1 MAYNDAA
8 AMRRLLASLAAALL
22 SVPFAPPAAAQ
33 TGTGDVSL
41 VLVRQS
47 PWNTPEQPLLRLGVR
62 ATNEGAEPLENL
74 SLGITVFARV
84 LSRTAYELSLR
95 QDPDP
100 PVILDAHTLLLRGTL
115 NPGVTRTFLLPPTD
129 ISFLAERGETSIYP
143 VKLDLRSDD
152 LPVATI
158 RSPIVF
164 LDLPQRRAKT
174 PLRLA
179 WTFVLDR
186 PILYGPDG
194 VFDADAVRLLLAPG
208 GRVRQEVNGLAALLA
223 RPHAPPV
230 DLALS
235 PVLLDQLDSLRR
247 GFSER
252 VGSTVQRVPAGTGAA
267 ALASSLLDQ
276 IRRVAS
282 APSVELSALPFS
294 DPSIPSLLS
303 AGLDRDLSTQLRRGR
318 EEVARITGQTPD
330 PEVVRPPRSELD
342 QASLFALW
350 QQGFGV
356 FLVDPEL
363 VTRPAQEKEF
373 AQPAKAS
380 LAVSP
385 TETVTAI
392 VPDGGVQALLASDT
406 AVQDPRLAVQQVI
419 GELAQ
424 IWLERPGAER
434 SLAMS
439 LPENLLLPGNL
450 FSALLPQ
457 IAAAPWLRLQKAST
471 IARNFPK
478 PEEPAQLTPPAE
490 LPEFPGWYVHT
501 LREVRTDIQTYRSIL
516 VRPNP
521 LPDQLETT
529 ILLAES
535 SSFAD
540 EHRAGASFLESVR
553 DRLLTEFRKV
563 RPDTSPPERTLTSRT
578 GIIPVGVTNTTGYPV
593 KVSIRLVSNRLSFLP
608 SDTQSIR
615 LNGDGATI
623 LFHVQART
631 TGRFPVQVQILTPTG
646 VELPAQGQLVV
657 RSTAYNLIALVI
669 TIGAALFLLGWWG
682 RRFLP
687 RARARK

>member
-1 MAYNDAA
+1 
-8 AMRRLLASLAAALL
+8 MRRLLASLAAALL
-22 SVPFAPPAAAQ
+22 STSLAPLASAQ
-33 TGTGDVSL
+33 TETGDVSL

-62 ATNEGAEPLENL
+62 ATNGGAEPIENL
-74 SLGITVFARV
+74 SLGITVFSQV
-84 LSRTAYELSLR
+84 LSRTSYELSLR
-95 QDPDP
+95 EDPDP
-100 PVILDAHTLLLRGTL
+100 PVILGAHTVLLRGIL
-115 NPGVTRTFLLPPTD
+115 NPGVTRTFLLSPTD
-129 ISFLAERGETSIYP
+129 VSFLAERAETGIYP
-143 VKLDLRSDD
+143 LKLDLRSND

-164 LDLPQRRAKT
+164 LDLPEHRAKT

-186 PILYGPDG
+186 PVLYGPDG

-208 GRVRQEVNGLAALLA
+208 GRVRQEVNGLAAVLA

-230 DLALS
+230 DLVLS
-235 PVLLDQLDSLRR
+235 PVLLDQLDTLRQ
-247 GFSER
+247 GFRER
-252 VGSTVQRVPAGTGAA
+252 TGDTVQRVPAGTGAA
-267 ALASSLLDQ
+267 AVAASLLDQ
-276 IRRVAS
+276 IRKVAS
-282 APSVELSALPFS
+282 APTVELSALPFS
-294 DPSIPSLLS
+294 DPSIPSLLA
-303 AGLDRDLSTQLRRGR
+303 AGLDRDLPTQLQRGR
-318 EEVARITGQTPD
+318 DEVARITGVTPD
-330 PEVVRPPRSELD
+330 SEVVRPPRSELD

-356 FLVDPEL
+356 FLVDPTL
-363 VTRPAQEKEF
+363 VRRPAQEKEF

-392 VPDGGVQALLASDT
+392 VPDEGVQNLLASDT
-406 AVQDPRLAVQQVI
+406 VVADPRLATQQVI

-424 IWLERPGAER
+424 VWLERPGVER
-434 SLAMS
+434 ALAIS
-439 LPENLLLPGNL
+439 LPENLALPGDL
-450 FSALLPQ
+450 FQPLMTE
-457 IAAAPWLRLQKAST
+457 IATAPWLRLQKAST

-478 PEEPAQLTPPAE
+478 PDEPAQLTPPVE
-490 LPEFPGWYVHT
+490 LPEFPDWYVHT

-529 ILLAES
+529 ILVAES

-563 RPDTSPPERTLTSRT
+563 RPDTSPSERTLTSRT
-578 GIIPVGVTNTTGYPV
+578 GIIPVGVTNQTGYPV
-593 KVSIRLVSNRLSFLP
+593 KISIRLVSNRLSFLP
-608 SDTQSIR
+608 SNTQPIQ
-615 LNGDGATI
+615 LNGDATTI

-657 RSTAYNLIALVI
+657 RSTAYNLIALII
-669 TIGAALFLLGWWG
+669 TIGAALFLLAWWG

-687 RARARK
+687 RARAARK